1 MKNLVWVFFVIFS
14 FSSNLFPGDINREGT
29 AGNSALAFPSGYG
42 IRNLNGLGNS
52 GLINSTSNLG
62 FLNPASISF
71 LQNLSIGLTYQ
82 VNTPTY
88 YPEPFEEIS
97 LPRVYNFIPQ
107 SFGAVYH
114 YQDFSFGLSL
124 SQEFNSGL
132 NFGEI
137 PKTTLQYPEGTGT
150 TFTPILEHTINKY
163 SLSVAYRFND
173 ILSDNNNLS
182 IGLRYNFNQ
191 LHSYEK
197 ILTVFV
203 NEFNYA
209 SGFVLGLVY
218 SLNENQNKI
227 GIHLKSGCSFHISNV
242 ENNNLDIDT
251 IGNAYA
257 IQAQMPEWIEKTPY
271 ELCFEGLFQLDDDL
285 QVSAFLSNIFWGE
298 IDRTI
303 LTNQF
308 DISSSLIYNFNKVFS
323 GSAGILISNCS
334 VEEYYDNEFN
344 AFYLMAGLKINIES
358 FSIDFSLADSH
369 LISGELRKQFITKL
383 GLGIQL

>member
-1 MKNLVWVFFVIFS
+1 MKNFVWVLFVVFS
-14 FSSNLFPGDINREGT
+14 FSSNLFSGDVSRSGT
-29 AGNSALAFPSGYG
+29 AGTSPLTLPSGFG

-62 FLNPASISF
+62 FINPASIATLS
-71 LQNLSIGLTYQ
+71 NLSVGLTYQ

-88 YPEPFEEIS
+88 YPEPLEDVS
-97 LPRVYNFIPQ
+97 LPRVYSFIPQ

-137 PKTTLQYPEGTGT
+137 PKTTLQYPKGTGT

-163 SLSVAYRFND
+163 SLSVAYSFND
-173 ILSDNNNLS
+173 ILSENNNLS

-209 SGFVLGLVY
+209 SGFELGLVY
-218 SLNENQNKI
+218 SLNENQNRI

-308 DISSSLIYNFNKVFS
+308 DISSNLIYNFNKVFS

>member
-1 MKNLVWVFFVIFS
+1 M
-14 FSSNLFPGDINREGT
+14 
-29 AGNSALAFPSGYG
+29 
-42 IRNLNGLGNS
+42 
-52 GLINSTSNLG
+52 
-62 FLNPASISF
+62 
-71 LQNLSIGLTYQ
+71 
-82 VNTPTY
+82 
-88 YPEPFEEIS
+88 
-97 LPRVYNFIPQ
+97 
-107 SFGAVYH
+107 
-114 YQDFSFGLSL
+114 
-124 SQEFNSGL
+124 
-132 NFGEI
+132 
-137 PKTTLQYPEGTGT
+137 
-150 TFTPILEHTINKY
+150 
-163 SLSVAYRFND
+163 
-173 ILSDNNNLS
+173 
-182 IGLRYNFNQ
+182 
-191 LHSYEK
+191 
-197 ILTVFV
+197 
-203 NEFNYA
+203 
-209 SGFVLGLVY
+209 
-218 SLNENQNKI
+218 
-227 GIHLKSGCSFHISNV
+227 
-242 ENNNLDIDT
+242 DIDT

>member
-82 VNTPTY
+82 INTPTY

-182 IGLRYNFNQ
+182 IGFRYNFNQ

-197 ILTVFV
+197 ILDVVIDESVF
-203 NEFNYA
+203 N
-209 SGFVLGLVY
+209 SGFEFGLIY
-218 SLNENQNKI
+218 GLNDSQNMF
-227 GIHLKSGCSFHISNV
+227 GMHLKSGSSFTISNDN
-242 ENNNLDIDT
+242 NNNLDLDT
-251 IGNAYA
+251 TRGSYYI
-257 IQAQMPEWIEKTPY
+257 ISQIPDWIEETPY

-285 QVSAFLSNIFWGE
+285 QVSAFLSNIFWDG

-308 DISSSLIYNFNKVFS
+308 DISSSLIYNFNNS
-323 GSAGILISNCS
+323 ITGSAGILLSNCS
-334 VEEYYDNEFN
+334 VVENYENEFN
-344 AFYLMAGLKINIES
+344 ALFFMGGLKINFES
-358 FSIDFSLADSH
+358 FNIDIALADSH
-369 LISGELRKQFITKL
+369 LISGELRKQFIAKA
-383 GLGIQL
+383 GLEIQL